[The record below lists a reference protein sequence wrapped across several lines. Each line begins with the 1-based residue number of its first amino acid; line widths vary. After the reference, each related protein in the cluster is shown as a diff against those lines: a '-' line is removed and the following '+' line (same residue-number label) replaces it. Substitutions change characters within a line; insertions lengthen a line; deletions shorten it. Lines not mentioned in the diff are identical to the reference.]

1 MPLSRFHIKLAVV
14 CALAV
19 AALRAVDI
27 ANAQEIKP
35 FGQLLN
41 ISSRLYTGTGDNNLI
56 VGFII
61 TGTDSKNLIIR
72 ALGPAVTSYGVS
84 DALSDPTVELHDH
97 TGAIIAA
104 NDNWKD
110 TQ

>member
-41 ISSRLYTGTGDNNLI
+41 VSARLYTGTGDNVLI
-56 VGFII
+56 GGVIVNRA
-61 TGTDSKNLIIR
+61 DSKKGIVR
-72 ALGPAVTSYGVS
+72 APGPTLTFYGVAG
-84 DALSDPTVELHDH
+84 ALADPIVELHDH
-97 TGAIIAA
+97 TGAIIAS
-104 NDNWKD
+104 NDN
-110 TQ
+110 